1 MKIMKIIFIL
11 TILLGFS
18 QCGSNKFV
26 KNPSFK
32 IEKATY
38 NKWSGGQPGVSGVK
52 LELQLVNAL
61 QIEFD
66 SLYFQ
71 KKITKVET
79 RKINNMLQIIGHF
92 STSNRKNKDL
102 ILDANPIKELK
113 NTPPVVH
120 NFPFDLKEN
129 EAILSFK
136 KNNKTHYYKI
146 NEVKQTQP
154 SFFPSTKQK

>member
-1 MKIMKIIFIL
+1 MKIISIL

-18 QCGSNKFV
+18 QCISSKFV

-32 IEKATY
+32 VEKATY
-38 NKWSGGQPGVSGVK
+38 NKWSGGQPGVSGIK

-71 KKITKVET
+71 NKKTKVET
-79 RKINNMLQIIGHF
+79 RQINNMLQVTGHF
-92 STSNRKNKDL
+92 STSIRKNKDL
-102 ILDANPIKELK
+102 ILDADPTKELK
-113 NTPPVVH
+113 NSPPLLQ
-120 NFPFDLKEN
+120 NFPFKLKDN
-129 EAILSFK
+129 EAVLSFK
-136 KNNKTHYYKI
+136 KNNKTHYFKI
-146 NEVKQTQP
+146 EEIKETPP